1 MAEPTKPNV
10 VYHADWGS
18 KAEKRWCA
26 RAALSA
32 DDRYTAFASETV
44 GNLGSLIERLRTE
57 AGPTGCAFAGFDF
70 PIGVPASYAK
80 RAGISSFPDFL
91 LKLGHDEWNGFDS
104 VCDKPDQISA
114 YRPFYP
120 RGKYK
125 GRRKEDLFRGHGVSS
140 VKDRDRQWKSLMV
153 SLPRR
158 DAESPPGMNLW
169 RSSRLRRKSWTC

>member
-104 VCDKPDQISA
+104 VCDEAEQILA
-114 YRPFYP
+114 RRPFYP
-120 RGKYK
+120 LRQNDAYDEAARLGLFYEENLS
-125 GRRKEDLFRGHGVSS
+125 GRPKARIVAPKPSTGRHN
-140 VKDRDRQWKSLMV
+140 RDNCPL
-153 SLPRR
+153 
-158 DAESPPGMNLW
+158 
-169 RSSRLRRKSWTC
+169 